1 MRGGIELWTNLAYLI
16 GAALVYADA
25 PLMALALVVV
35 GLASGLYHTTGRR
48 WARLADRAGVLLLL
62 VAGIVTAGMAPASIG
77 VVLALLG
84 VLAAV
89 RLREIDVLVTLLAG
103 LLLGYTWPVSI
114 GPLMLFALATTAAYL
129 AEPYRDAAARALRYD
144 LLHGAW
150 HVLTAA
156 AAVWWTLTLQT

>member
-1 MRGGIELWTNLAYLI
+1 MRGGIELWTNLAYPI

-25 PLMALALVVV
+25 PLMAGALVLT
-35 GLASGLYHTTGRR
+35 GLASGLYHATGRR

-62 VAGIVTAGMAPASIG
+62 VSGLVVAGMIPKGSG
-77 VVLALLG
+77 VALAALG

-89 RLREIDVLVTLLAG
+89 RLRKIDIPVTLLVG
-103 LLLGYTWPVSI
+103 LLLGRTWPASI
-114 GPLMLFALATTAAYL
+114 GPLMLFVLATAVAYL
-129 AEPYRDAAARALRYD
+129 AEPYRDDVTRALRYD

-156 AAVWWTLTLQT
+156 AVVWWTLRI